1 MLKKR
6 FLMKKKFFVVKKKH
20 QLEEKLRQRVK
31 TKYEYTS
38 LTLDKDKTILVYM
51 MIRAIDFIKKK
62 NVVQISQRYC

>member
-6 FLMKKKFFVVKKKH
+6 FFMKKKIFVVKKKH

-38 LTLDKDKTILVYM
+38 LILDKDKTILNY

>member
-6 FLMKKKFFVVKKKH
+6 FFMKKKFFVVKKKH
-20 QLEEKLRQRVK
+20 QLEEKLRQRVQ

-38 LTLDKDKTILVYM
+38 LTLDKDKTIFVY

>member
-1 MLKKR
+1 
-6 FLMKKKFFVVKKKH
+6 MKKKIFVVKKKH

-51 MIRAIDFIKKK
+51 IRAIDFIKKK
-62 NVVQISQRYC
+62 NVV